1 MVRDEKL
8 LTDELAESIGGA
20 AEPLSA
26 SSRANIRE
34 RVMHEVSATSRGGI
48 FVLAS
53 HRLAVAGTA
62 LAVGFGGVAYAAER
76 SLPGDA
82 LYGLKIAAEDAAV
95 AVLPPGRLEN
105 RLLVTIAARRAGEAA
120 RLAREGSGADSI
132 DAALGSLRKA
142 VRNAASGER
151 PLTDDDAD
159 RIRERGADAPTETRD
174 AIDQA
179 VTSPGPA
186 DPGDSTGGAPRSGT
200 GSGPGS
206 GSQSDTGDAPRT
218 GDDAS
223 GSTSDSG
230 AGGDMEA
237 SDPTS
242 GTHDRTRE
250 GQSVAPG
257 GDQLLDT
264 EDAVEP
270 DRTGPGDGRVRSR

>member
-8 LTDELAESIGGA
+8 LTDELAEAIGGA

-34 RVMHEVSATSRGGI
+34 RVMHEASATSRGGI

-62 LAVGFGGVAYAAER
+62 LALGFGGVAYAAER

-82 LYGLKIAAEDAAV
+82 LYGLKIAAENAVV

-120 RLAREGSGADSI
+120 RLAREGSDTGSV
-132 DAALGSLRKA
+132 DAALGSLREA
-142 VRNAASGER
+142 VRNAASDER

-159 RIRERGADAPTETRD
+159 RIRERGADAPRETRD
-174 AIDQA
+174 AIERA

-186 DPGDSTGGAPRSGT
+186 DTGDATGGAPGSGT

-206 GSQSDTGDAPRT
+206 GSQGDTGDAPGT
-218 GDDAS
+218 GGDAS
-223 GSTSDSG
+223 GSTPDSG
-230 AGGDMEA
+230 AGGDMET

-242 GTHDRTRE
+242 GTQERTRD
-250 GQSVAPG
+250 GQTAAPG
-257 GDQLLDT
+257 DDQLI
-264 EDAVEP
+264 DADDAAGT
-270 DRTGPGDGRVRSR
+270 DRTGSGDNQVRSR

>member
-8 LTDELAESIGGA
+8 LTDELAEAIGGA

-34 RVMHEVSATSRGGI
+34 RVMHEASATSRGGI

-62 LAVGFGGVAYAAER
+62 LALGFGGVAYAAER

-82 LYGLKIAAEDAAV
+82 LYGLKIAAENAVV

-120 RLAREGSGADSI
+120 RLAREGSDTGSV
-132 DAALGSLRKA
+132 DAALGSLREA
-142 VRNAASGER
+142 VRNAASDER

-159 RIRERGADAPTETRD
+159 RIRERGADAPRETRD
-174 AIDQA
+174 AIEQA
-179 VTSPGPA
+179 VTSPGPT
-186 DPGDSTGGAPRSGT
+186 DTGDTTGGAPRSGA

-206 GSQSDTGDAPRT
+206 GSQGDTGT
-218 GDDAS
+218 GGDAS
-223 GSTSDSG
+223 GSTPDSG
-230 AGGDMEA
+230 AGGDMET

-242 GTHDRTRE
+242 GTQERTRD
-250 GQSVAPG
+250 GQTAAPG
-257 GDQLLDT
+257 DDQLI
-264 EDAVEP
+264 DADDAAGT
-270 DRTGPGDGRVRSR
+270 DRTGSGDNQVRSR